1 MYRFTAQGRIGRIDQ
16 LNKGGLRIS
25 VANERLVDG
34 PDGQWTKTEWLSLIS
49 FDAALVTKLL
59 SELETGMRVNVEG
72 RIEPRKRPFG
82 DKKIYDHSFVVLK
95 FERLSKP
102 KAGGKAKSAAEP
114 EQAAA

>member
-25 VANERLVDG
+25 IASDRLVDG

-49 FDAALVTKLL
+49 FDAELVNKLFT
-59 SELETGMRVNVEG
+59 ELETGMSVKFDG
-72 RIEPRKRPFG
+72 RIEPRKRTVG
-82 DKKIYDHSFVVLK
+82 DMKIYDHNFVVVK

-102 KAGGKAKSAAEP
+102 KANGKAKPAEAD
-114 EQAAA
+114 QAAA

>member
-25 VANERLVDG
+25 IADERLVDG

-72 RIEPRKRPFG
+72 RIEPRKRIVN
-82 DKKIYDHSFVVLK
+82 DTKIYDHNFVVVK
-95 FERLSKP
+95 YERLSKP
-102 KAGGKAKSAAEP
+102 KANGKAKPAEG
-114 EQAAA
+114 EHAAA